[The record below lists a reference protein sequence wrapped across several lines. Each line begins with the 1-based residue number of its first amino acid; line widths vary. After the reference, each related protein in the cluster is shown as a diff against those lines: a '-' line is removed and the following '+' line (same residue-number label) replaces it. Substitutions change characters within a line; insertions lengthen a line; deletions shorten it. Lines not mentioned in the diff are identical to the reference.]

1 MLCCAVLVQVL
12 LRTSLALFKTY
23 EASIIASSHPS
34 QLRKVLDTR
43 ASRLYDG
50 DALLQLAFRGIGA
63 MPGTQIQAL
72 RAAAVAAVDAQLAE
86 HTARLEMILCRTH

>member
-1 MLCCAVLVQVL
+1 VQVL

-43 ASRLYDG
+43 AGRLYDS

-72 RAAAVAAVDAQLAE
+72 RAAAVAAVDAHLAE